1 MRFFQRKKKEPQA
14 QPVNP
19 RCPQCRSANTGL
31 IAHYSSDQPD
41 YIKTWRGQRYVTCR
55 CFDCGRDFYTEEPPG
70 GLSQEAFRD
79 EAMID
84 DEGELQA
91 AEDELRRQIE
101 EEDDRRFG

>member
-1 MRFFQRKKKEPQA
+1 M
-14 QPVNP
+14 
-19 RCPQCRSANTGL
+19 
-31 IAHYSSDQPD
+31 
-41 YIKTWRGQRYVTCR
+41 TCR

-70 GLSQEAFRD
+70 GLTEEAFQGD
-79 EAMID
+79 AIID